1 MRSSPVTVV
10 HISSPS
16 YTGTTWLCLL
26 LGSYDRAFTL
36 GPPDRAWALRDKN
49 FEDAC
54 RVHGR
59 ECPFWSGF
67 ARRYDPTVNFYLQ
80 LADHAQRDIIV
91 INNPTP
97 AHEQAELRHPDLRL
111 KPIRVVRDGR
121 ALACSFARHLKIDL
135 HDAITEHVQHL
146 FHRFK
151 MEDDR
156 DDLLCFRYEDF
167 LSAQRASLER
177 VGRFLGIEYPPDALE
192 YWKFDH
198 HITSGNAG
206 TIALLKFFQG
216 LPVPNFKDRAFYEG
230 QFERM
235 RQGQAAFDDHRWRD
249 ELGRR
254 ELYFFDRFCGRGNAA
269 WGYAPDAFTTQER
282 EAFNA
287 ELEGKA
293 PTPALS
299 TPPESPLIG
308 ILRKLGRRRRAL
320 LAVAAVLWGL
330 SLVITAALAWMLARG
345 AA

>member
-10 HISSPS
+10 QISSPS

-26 LGSYDRAFTL
+26 LGSHERAFTL
-36 GPPDRAWALRDKN
+36 GPPDRVWGLRDKN

-59 ECPFWSGF
+59 DCPFWTGF
-67 ARRYDPTVNFYLQ
+67 ARRYDPESNFYLQ
-80 LADHAQRDIIV
+80 LAEHARRDIIV

-97 AHEQAELRHPDLRL
+97 AHEQAELRHPDLRI
-111 KPIRVVRDGR
+111 KPMRVVRDGR

-135 HDAITEHVQHL
+135 HDAITQHVQTL
-146 FHRFK
+146 FGHFPL
-151 MEDDR
+151 EDDR
-156 DDLLCFRYEDF
+156 DDLLFFRYEDF
-167 LSAQRASLER
+167 LAAQRRSLDR
-177 VGRFLGIEYPPDALE
+177 VGHFLGIEYPSDALE

-216 LPVPNFKDRAFYEG
+216 LPVPNFKDRAFYES
-230 QFERM
+230 QFEQM
-235 RQGQAAFDDHRWRD
+235 RQGQSAFDDQRWRE

-282 EAFNA
+282 EAFEA
-287 ELEGKA
+287 ELEGRSTPPA
-293 PTPALS
+293 PTP
-299 TPPESPLIG
+299 PPDSPLVDL
-308 ILRKLGRRRRAL
+308 LRKLGRRRRRL
-320 LAVAAVLWGL
+320 LAAAAGLWALSLAVTAAV
-330 SLVITAALAWMLARG
+330 VWMLTRG